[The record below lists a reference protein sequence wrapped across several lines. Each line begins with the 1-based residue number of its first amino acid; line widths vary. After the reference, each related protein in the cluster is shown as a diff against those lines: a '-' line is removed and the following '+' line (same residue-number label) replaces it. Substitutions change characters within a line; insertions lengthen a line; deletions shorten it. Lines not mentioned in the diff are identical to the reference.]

1 MNKKNVPGFR
11 FCSLLLLSVLF
22 WCTVSCADREHH
34 FIHQTAA
41 QHSAPEIKLGAQ
53 QLLSQYL
60 DELRDRRIGL
70 LANPASRI
78 GSAHL
83 LDTLLTRQVP
93 VTALFAAEHGF
104 RGDVPAGEE
113 IKDGTD
119 VLTGLPVFSL
129 YGQTRRPTPE
139 MLAEIDLLIFDLQD
153 AGVRF
158 YTYISTLGLV
168 LEAAAAHDVEVWV
181 LDRPNPLGGTYVSG
195 WMLEPEFRSFVG
207 AFPIPIVHGMT
218 IGELALMMIGEG
230 WLNTETEPRLRVI
243 PMENWQREQNWIET
257 GLTWIPPSPN
267 LPHFTNAL
275 VYPGTC
281 FFEGSTMSEGRGT
294 RDPFMMV
301 GSPGLEFPEE
311 ARLSL
316 MQRYPVSLEPVTF
329 TPVDIPGMATNPKYR
344 GTEVSGIRLSPL
356 TLDAGS
362 LRPLELGLEL
372 FREMLHHAPDA
383 RTNRFLYNLA
393 GTQRIREFLESDAP
407 PVTFWQAEVEV
418 FTKKRKPYLLY

>member
-1 MNKKNVPGFR
+1 MSVPGFR
-11 FCSLLLLSVLF
+11 FCSLLLLAVLF
-22 WCTVSCADREHH
+22 WCTVSCADREHPL
-34 FIHQTAA
+34 IQQSYA

-53 QLLSQYL
+53 QLLSL
-60 DELRDRRIGL
+60 SLEELRDRRIGL

-83 LDTLLTRQVP
+83 LDTLLTYEIP
-93 VTALFAAEHGF
+93 VKALFAAEHGF

-119 VLTGLPVFSL
+119 VATGLPVFSL

-139 MLAEIDLLIFDLQD
+139 MLADIDLILFDLQD

-181 LDRPNPLGGTYVSG
+181 LDRPNPLGGTYVAG
-195 WMLEPEFRSFVG
+195 WMLEPEFTSFVG
-207 AFPIPIVHGMT
+207 AFPIPVVHGMT
-218 IGELALMMIGEG
+218 IGELALMMVGEG
-230 WLNTETEPRLRVI
+230 WLDSETEPRLRVI
-243 PMENWQREQNWIET
+243 PMENWSRNQNWVDT
-257 GLTWIPPSPN
+257 GLTWVPPSPN

-294 RDPFMMV
+294 RDPFMMI

-311 ARLSL
+311 PRLRL
-316 MQRYPVSLEPVTF
+316 QQRYPVLLEPVAF
-329 TPVDIPGMATNPKYR
+329 TPVDIPGMATNPKHR
-344 GTEVSGIRLSPL
+344 GTEVSGLRLSPL
-356 TLDAGS
+356 TLQADS
-362 LRPLELGLEL
+362 LRPLELGLEI
-372 FREMLHHAPDA
+372 FREMLRHAPEA

-393 GTQRIREFLESDAP
+393 GTRRITEFLQSDAAP
-407 PVTFWQAEVEV
+407 ETFWKEEVEA
-418 FTKKRKPYLLY
+418 FMQAREPYLLY

>member
-1 MNKKNVPGFR
+1 M
-11 FCSLLLLSVLF
+11 LLLAVLF
-22 WCTVSCADREHH
+22 WCTVSCADREHTH
-34 FIHQTAA
+34 IHQSHA

-53 QLLSQYL
+53 QLISHSVE
-60 DELRDRRIGL
+60 ELRDRSIGL

-83 LDTLLTRQVP
+83 LDTLLTHEIP

-113 IKDGTD
+113 IQDGTD
-119 VLTGLPVFSL
+119 LATGLPVFSL
-129 YGQTRRPTPE
+129 YGQTRRPTSD
-139 MLAEIDLLIFDLQD
+139 MLAGIDLLLFDLQD

-168 LEAAAAHDVEVWV
+168 LEAAAEHDVEVWV

-195 WMLEPEFRSFVG
+195 WVLEPDLTSFVG

-218 IGELALMMIGEG
+218 IGELARMMVGEG
-230 WLNTETEPRLRVI
+230 WLTTESEPRLRVI
-243 PMENWQREQNWIET
+243 PMENWTRDQNWDDT
-257 GLTWIPPSPN
+257 GLNWVPPSPN

-294 RDPFMMV
+294 FDPFMKI
-301 GSPGLEFPEE
+301 GSPGLVFPDESRQ
-311 ARLSL
+311 RLQQS
-316 MQRYPVSLEPVTF
+316 YPALLEPVVF
-329 TPVDIPGMATNPKYR
+329 TPVDIPGMATNPKHR

-356 TLDAGS
+356 TLQADS
-362 LRPLELGLEL
+362 LRPLELGLEI
-372 FREMLHHAPDA
+372 FREMLRYAPNA
-383 RTNRFLYNLA
+383 ETNRFLYNLA
-393 GTQRIREFLESDAP
+393 GTRQIDSFLESDAAP
-407 PVTFWQAEVEV
+407 ETFWEEELEV
-418 FTKKRKPYLLY
+418 FMKAREPYLLY